1 MAKKDKGKKGKM
13 VDLLLSA
20 PILKPISLEDIGSNG
35 DPCFGKSYDLS
46 TKECKMCGDSELC
59 AMVFAQNMNTTRE
72 GLEKEKH
79 FKDMDVLIDIA
90 GAKKFMRKL
99 KRDGYIKKDILDKSM
114 ERFSMTRQESRDIY
128 KSLTNKEK

>member
-99 KRDGYIKKDILDKSM
+99 KRDNYIKKDILDKSM
-114 ERFSMTRQESRDIY
+114 ERFSMTRQEARDIY

>member
-99 KRDGYIKKDILDKSM
+99 KRDNYIKKDILDKSM
-114 ERFSMTRQESRDIY
+114 EKFSMTRQEARDIY